1 MKFYPNDNDLIGIK
15 DVNQIKDVVQHD
27 VVNIL
32 AKYSHVVAECAT
44 GFGKTEIGIKAI
56 RRIRAKTNAP
66 ITIVVPTLFLQKNW
80 IKRTSQFS
88 NVHVYVI
95 NTYTNLENLGLIRE
109 GMLLILDEAQT
120 ALNEESENFSKT
132 LSISSFPF
140 KLILSASLEDNHKS
154 FLNNCGITN
163 YYVVSLYWCYKNNLI
178 PEYRNVNIPVELTYD
193 EKMLVYNATT
203 RIDSIHR
210 KLLNNNIELSSPYDV
225 SIQKI
230 QSIVDKTGWNVK
242 EINKLLWMWSS
253 SINKRKSI
261 YQNAQ
266 NKLEMTKLLCDKIG
280 HQKVLLFCSTEP
292 FGRKL
297 IESLGVEKTQLY
309 TGTFAKSTS
318 DKMINDFI
326 SNQKPYLI
334 SIKKLI
340 AGADFPDCRFA
351 IRTSFSSKSV
361 DAVQSMGRILRFD
374 INNPNKKSLM
384 VNWYCNDFKIS
395 KQSIQSKEKE
405 WLIKNQKDLSNVE
418 WLDCLDDLNFDF

>member
-178 PEYRNVNIPVELTYD
+178 PEYRNVNIPVELTLD
-193 EKMLVYNATT
+193 EKMLVYNSTK
-203 RIDSIHR
+203 RIDNIYR
-210 KLLNNNIELSSPYDV
+210 KLLNANVKISSPYDV
-225 SIQKI
+225 NDDNIRE
-230 QSIVDKTGWNVK
+230 IVDKTGWRIQDVK
-242 EINKLLWMWSS
+242 KILWQWSS
-253 SINKRKSI
+253 SINTRKKV

-266 NKLEMTKLLCDKIG
+266 NKIVMSKLLCDKIG
-280 HQKVLLFCSTEP
+280 NQKVLLFCSTES

-297 IESLGVEKTQLY
+297 MDSLGVDKSQLY
-309 TGTFAKSTS
+309 TGAFAKSVS
-318 DKMINDFI
+318 DKMIDNFVN
-326 SNQKPYLI
+326 NQNPYLI

-361 DAVQSMGRILRFD
+361 DAVQSIGRILRFD
-374 INNPNKKSLM
+374 INNPDKKSLM
-384 VNWYCNDFKIS
+384 VNWYVDDFKFS
-395 KQSIQSKEKE
+395 KQSVHSKEKE
-405 WLIKNQKDLSNVE
+405 WLVKNQKDLSNVE
-418 WLDCLDDLNFDF
+418 WLESLDDLNFDF